1 MNDQKKTLSL
11 VFFSLLFCV
20 SYFFY
25 RIIVLN
31 DSGLR
36 STFTLDLV
44 MLTIT
49 IFVILFIYQSY
60 IKKSLHFER
69 FFVSLF
75 EHNPSL
81 TFLIDGNGKIISVN
95 SKVINILNYAHK
107 DLISNKFWN
116 LFENPDELHYIQDQ
130 LDLAKSGKSASFIGK
145 LKNKEANNCMSMNFT
160 LIPIREHGLF
170 FIVGHDISELQTY
183 RNRIVKTQIELR
195 NTIRQQQGMMFKFIK
210 QGDRYIHTLC
220 DGELLYRFGLTPQ
233 NVIGKSLG
241 NFLTGN
247 IVDDK
252 TNFYHKAWAGET
264 TTYEGKINGISYLAS
279 LRPILRDG
287 KVIEV
292 IGSCVD
298 ISDRKN
304 MEEELRKKTNL
315 YRSVLTTMSEGI
327 FLIDKSRTITNL
339 NENVE
344 EILGIKSGIFSETTM
359 NESGIEFVRED
370 GTLWDYKDLPGMD
383 TTDNGTIVKDAV
395 MGVKENGHIK
405 KWISVNSKP
414 LALNE
419 ESASLV
425 SFSDI
430 SLQKKQEL
438 ELKEMNT
445 FNEILMEN
453 TKSGILVIDENRN
466 ILLINK
472 ALREIFGINCD
483 EKVEGVFVGLFHSA
497 FTETENFSKE
507 IEEIAAK
514 RAASTLTVRSNNGY
528 IFKLHYSPLNLKN
541 RGQAHLWTFEDITE
555 MSKLQ
560 ESTLKAQEEAVKAN
574 MAKSD
579 FLSKMSHELRT
590 PLNGILGFAQ
600 LLELE
605 KTLNDRQQ
613 TFVKNIIT
621 SGGHLL
627 NLINEILDVS
637 RIETGK
643 LQITSKMIHASKLI
657 DECIGMMSPLAEKNN
672 IAIIV
677 DIANIADLYIYADP
691 VRLRQVML
699 NLIDN
704 AIKYNKENGRV
715 NISCEKMNN
724 DITVYIKD
732 TGIGFSNEHVDDIF
746 EPFYRIK
753 ETNTEG
759 TGIGLSLT
767 RQLIQLMGGSI
778 GAKSVK
784 GKGSTFWFSLPIH
797 HEFELTE
804 YEDIDSNIS
813 PFEIGKKFKSTIL
826 YIEDNL
832 SNIDLLKEIIE
843 AQTNYSV
850 IIANSGKEGLDII
863 KNKKIDLVLL
873 DINLPD
879 INGYQVFDELK
890 QHEHTD
896 KIPVIAI
903 SANAINKDIQYTLD
917 KGFAD
922 YITKPININEF
933 LLTIKKY
940 V

>member
-1 MNDQKKTLSL
+1 MHCEKMNLPIIM
-11 VFFSLLFCV
+11 FSLGICF
-20 SYFFY
+20 SYLIY
-25 RIIVLN
+25 RMIDLN
-31 DSGLR
+31 DVGLWA
-36 STFTLDLV
+36 TFFNLV
-44 MLTIT
+44 MLIIIT
-49 IFVILFIYQSY
+49 FVILFTYRSY
-60 IKKSLHFER
+60 MKKSRL
-69 FFVSLF
+69 FVSLF
-75 EHNPSL
+75 DNHPSL
-81 TFLIDGNGKIISVN
+81 TFLVDGNGNIISVN
-95 SKVINILNYAHK
+95 SKVINTLNYTYK
-107 DLISNKFWN
+107 QLISNQFWN
-116 LFENPDELHYIQDQ
+116 LFVNCGEQQYIQNQ
-130 LDLAKSGKSASFIGK
+130 LELAKSGKSASFIGK
-145 LKNKEANNCMSMNFT
+145 IHNKQRSDGITMNFT
-160 LIPIREHGLF
+160 LIPITIDNKDGIF
-170 FIVGHDISELQTY
+170 FIIGNDISELQTY
-183 RNRIVKTQIELR
+183 RDRIVKTQIELR
-195 NTIRQQQGMMFKFIK
+195 NTIRKQQGMIFKYIK

-233 NVIGKSLG
+233 DVIGKSLG
-241 NFLTGN
+241 NFITSN
-247 IVDDK
+247 NVIHNK
-252 TNFYHKAWAGET
+252 TKSYDLAWAGEI
-264 TTYEGKINGISYLAS
+264 TTYEGQINGISYVAS
-279 LRPILRDG
+279 LRPILRNG

-327 FLIDKSRTITNL
+327 FLISKSRVITNL
-339 NENVE
+339 NDNVE

-359 NESGIEFVRED
+359 NELGIEYVRED
-370 GTLWDYKDLPGMD
+370 GSLWEYKDLPAMV
-383 TTDNGTIVKDAV
+383 TTDHGTIFKDAV
-395 MGVKENGHIK
+395 MGVKANGNIK

-414 LALNE
+414 LALSE

-438 ELKEMNT
+438 ELKEMNA

-453 TKSGILVIDENRN
+453 TQTGILVIDENRT

-472 ALREIFGINCD
+472 ALREILGINCD
-483 EKVEGVFVGLFHSA
+483 EKVHGVLVGQFHSA
-497 FTETENFSKE
+497 FTQTESFSE
-507 IEEIAAK
+507 QIEDIITK
-514 RAASTLTVRSNNGY
+514 RVPRTLTVRSVNGY
-528 IFKLHYSPLNLKN
+528 IFKLHYSPLNLN
-541 RGQAHLWTFEDITE
+541 SRGQAHLWTFENITE

-560 ESTLKAQEEAVKAN
+560 ESALKAQEEAVSAN

-605 KTLNDRQQ
+605 RTLDDRQQ
-613 TFVKNIIT
+613 TFVKKIIT

-627 NLINEILDVS
+627 NLINEILDLS

-643 LQITSKMIHASKLI
+643 MQISSQVINTAKLI
-657 DECIGMMSPLAEKNN
+657 DECIGMMSPVSEKSN
-672 IAIIV
+672 ISIV
-677 DIANIADLYIYADP
+677 ADLDHIADQFVYADP
-691 VRLRQVML
+691 IRLRQVML

-704 AIKYNKENGRV
+704 AIKYNKENGQV
-715 NISCEKMNN
+715 NISCKITKH

-732 TGIGFSNEHVDDIF
+732 TGIGFSNQYVDDIF

-767 RQLIQLMGGSI
+767 RQLMQLMGGSI
-778 GAKSVK
+778 GAESVK

-797 HEFELTE
+797 HELELTE
-804 YEDIDSNIS
+804 PEDKNNNIS
-813 PFEIGKKFKSTIL
+813 SWEIGKKFKSTIL

-850 IIANSGKEGLDII
+850 IIADSGKKGLDII

-879 INGYQVFDELK
+879 INGYQVFNEMKQDEN
-890 QHEHTD
+890 TN
-896 KIPVIAI
+896 KIPVIAL

-917 KGFAD
+917 KGFDD

-940 V
+940 I